1 MHVHTIHSGMCTV
14 PLLRAVCRECYTP
27 PEALYERL
35 KRAGMDLVTVTDHDS
50 IDAAEALRRHPDFFL
65 SEEVTCRMPSG
76 TKVHVGVYDI
86 TGRQHVEIQ
95 RRRTDIESLAAY
107 LREENL
113 FFTINHVFS
122 RLTGRRRLSDFGYF
136 ATLFPGVET
145 RNGHMLRS
153 LNRWSEE
160 LAVWFGK
167 AAVAGSDAHTL
178 ASAGLTWT
186 SVPGA
191 RTKAEFLAGVRR
203 GQARAGGAQ
212 GDYAK
217 LTADVLRI
225 GLAMVREKPA
235 AAVLVPLALAAP
247 AVVAVNN
254 LLEAAFAW
262 RWARTLEW
270 ARLGAAAPVVEP

>member
-14 PLLRAVCRECYTP
+14 PLLRRVCRECYTP

-65 SEEVTCRMPSG
+65 SEEATCRMPSG
-76 TKVHVGVYDI
+76 TKIHVGVYDI
-86 TGRQHVEIQ
+86 TERQHLEIQ

-122 RLTGRRRLSDFGYF
+122 RLTGRRHLSDFDHF
-136 ATLFPGVET
+136 AALFPGVET

-160 LAVWFGK
+160 LAAWFGK
-167 AAVAGSDAHTL
+167 AAVAGSDAHTP

-186 SVPGA
+186 SVQGA

-203 GQARAGGAQ
+203 GQASAGGES
-212 GDYAK
+212 GSYAK

-235 AAVLVPLALAAP
+235 AALLAPLALAAP

-270 ARLGAAAPVVEP
+270 ARFGAAAPVVEP